1 MELRQSDLNF
11 VCSRIPQDMRRLR
24 KNHPRVPS
32 AVCRDRGCH
41 VNCLIYHRHTVRL
54 LKDMAAWCRYFTA
67 LTMEDSRGALGPGE
81 EMRCH

>member
-1 MELRQSDLNF
+1 MTF
-11 VCSRIPQDMRRLR
+11 FPCPKR

-41 VNCLIYHRHTVRL
+41 VNCLIYHRHTERL
-54 LKDMAAWCRYFTA
+54 PKDMAAWCRLVSLCGDRDGEV

-81 EMRCH
+81 EAR

>member
-11 VCSRIPQDMRRLR
+11 VCSRIPQDMRMLR

-54 LKDMAAWCRYFTA
+54 PKDMAAWCRYFTA
-67 LTMEDSRGALGPGE
+67 LRMEDSRGALGPGE
-81 EMRCH
+81 DMR

>member
-41 VNCLIYHRHTVRL
+41 VNCLIYHRHTERL
-54 LKDMAAWCRYFTA
+54 PKDMAIYCKYFSLRHLEDEKGENVCR
-67 LTMEDSRGALGPGE
+67 
-81 EMRCH
+81 